1 MITYPVDTKKRY
13 SVYSIL
19 TGGVIKK
26 DIIWPRADGGRIIGA
41 DPDLVMLL
49 NVDEPP
55 EYNSETH
62 NLTITGW
69 TADLVAQ
76 TYTCNYVL
84 EPKQLL
90 RVTARTTARTT
101 LHVFWDSL
109 PAYIRGPYQPQFE
122 AANRLL
128 DDGHD
133 EEAAALIQ
141 YAAACLDYDQVQI
154 DQFNAAKSILL
165 DGIESLI
172 DDHSLR
178 N

>member
-109 PAYIRGPYQPQFE
+109 PATF
-122 AANRLL
+122 A
-128 DDGHD
+128 D
-133 EEAAALIQ
+133 LIS
-141 YAAACLDYDQVQI
+141 LSLRRQI
-154 DQFNAAKSILL
+154 DCSTMVMMKRLPRSSNTRQPVSITIRCRSISLMRQNQFSSTGSNP
-165 DGIESLI
+165 
-172 DDHSLR
+172 
-178 N
+178 

>member
-1 MITYPVDTKKRY
+1 MKRIINTSTRKTLWRGTDYLVDGRA
-13 SVYSIL
+13 
-19 TGGVIKK
+19 G
-26 DIIWPRADGGRIIGA
+26 IIIAPLVLLDEVTATPPPHDPATQRLNQLPERADLENAQWIIGEMEA
-41 DPDLVMLL
+41 VDL
-49 NVDEPP
+49 
-55 EYNSETH
+55 
-62 NLTITGW
+62 
-69 TADLVAQ
+69 TAAELSSAARA
-76 TYTCNYVL
+76 TSRAA
-84 EPKQLL
+84 L
-90 RVTARTTARTT
+90 RAV
-101 LHVFWDSL
+101 WDNL
-109 PAYIRGPYQPQFE
+109 PAYIRGPYRPQFE

-141 YAAACLDYDQVQI
+141 YASACLNYDQVQI